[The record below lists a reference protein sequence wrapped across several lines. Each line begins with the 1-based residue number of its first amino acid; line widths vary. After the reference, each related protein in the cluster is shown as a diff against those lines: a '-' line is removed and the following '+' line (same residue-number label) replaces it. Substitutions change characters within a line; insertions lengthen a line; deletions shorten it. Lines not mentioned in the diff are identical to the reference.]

1 MYLYVQYE
9 LLVSTNRCI
18 FLSIIIP
25 SFLPVLSGMAIKLSE
40 LRHLS
45 VRSQEHWWSVPMR
58 VFYISPDRSDTMPW
72 PQCRSCSSLIIIPLH
87 YGG

>member
-25 SFLPVLSGMAIKLSE
+25 SLLPVLSGMAIKLSE

-45 VRSQEHWWSVPMR
+45 VRSQEQLV
-58 VFYISPDRSDTMPW
+58 VRSYEG
-72 PQCRSCSSLIIIPLH
+72 LLH
-87 YGG
+87 KP